1 MTIKFDKRSLIII
14 SILGFLFISSLSV
27 YFFADNN
34 LVRRVLFFP
43 GRESISGE
51 VRRVP
56 RQKTLEDDIE
66 LFVNEL
72 ILGPYN
78 IDHLRVIPEKT
89 KLYNLLLRNR
99 SVLYIDFSADLIVSE
114 NEVSLIQTDMLELI
128 RKNLNYNFPILE
140 EITLSVDGQTLL
152 VGIK

>member
-1 MTIKFDKRSLIII
+1 MTIKLDKRSLIII
-14 SILGFLFISSLSV
+14 SIFVFLFIISLSV
-27 YFFADNN
+27 YIFADNK

-43 GRESISGE
+43 GIETISGE

-56 RQKTLEDDIE
+56 RQDSLEDDIE

-78 IDHLRVIPEKT
+78 IDHLRVIPENT
-89 KLYNLLLRNR
+89 KLHNLLLRNR
-99 SVLYIDFSADLIVSE
+99 SLLYIDFSADLIVSE
-114 NEVSLIQTDMLELI
+114 NELSIIQTDILELI
-128 RKNLNYNFPILE
+128 RKNLIYNFPILE
-140 EITLSVDGQTLL
+140 EITLSVDGQTLQ